1 MAAKRGG
8 AGGEAAID
16 MTDISSWTE
25 GVPRHPTPRLPFL
38 SPGLPG
44 RGFSFS
50 ARTAAPAARRPE
62 EEDWN
67 SGRVSRE
74 ETDNPPY
81 ADRRN
86 FYNVELWT
94 KDEQRIERPL
104 FAGSSLDKARAIF
117 ADFARKRHERS

>member
-1 MAAKRGG
+1 VAAERGG
-8 AGGEAAID
+8 AGGKAVID
-16 MTDISSWTE
+16 VTDLLNWTE
-25 GVPRHPTPRLPFL
+25 GIPRHPTPRLPFL

-62 EEDWN
+62 KEVWN
-67 SGRVSRE
+67 SGRVSYE

-81 ADRRN
+81 ADHWN
-86 FYNVELWT
+86 FKVELWT
-94 KDEQRIERPL
+94 KGEQRIERLL

-117 ADFARKRHERS
+117 AEFARKRHERS